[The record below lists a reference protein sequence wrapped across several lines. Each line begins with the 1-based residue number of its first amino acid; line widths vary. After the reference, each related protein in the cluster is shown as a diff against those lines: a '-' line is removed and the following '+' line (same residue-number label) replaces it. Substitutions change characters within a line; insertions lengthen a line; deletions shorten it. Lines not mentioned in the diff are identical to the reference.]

1 MGDGVWRRNAYFGEA
16 DTFDP
21 CFGHQPGN
29 GEYHNHVQPVCLR
42 AQLGDNVVVVKS
54 TRVGT
59 TYKEKP
65 SAWTH
70 SPILG
75 WALDGY
81 PIYGP
86 YGYSNPKD
94 PKSPVRRM
102 VSSFRLRQI
111 TARTS
116 LPDWA
121 LPNHPGVSRQLN
133 PSQYGPA
140 VDRVSPL
147 GRYVEDFEY
156 SAGLGDLDQYNGR
169 LAVTP
174 EFPEGTYAYF
184 LTIDGDGLPA
194 FPYIFGGEY
203 YGAVKNGFHSGAP
216 SDAKDYFTD
225 NAFVGEKSSAP
236 LLASWKVSQPGVVA
250 TIVNGKDP
258 AAGPVST
265 WAGGRGG
272 GRGRG
277 GPPPGGGG
285 PPPDG
290 VGPPPEGRGRGRGPG
305 GPGGGGSN
313 GVSTP
318 ASADVQRIRE
328 SASAVYVESTGLPSY
343 TIGPWFAPG
352 DPGGVF
358 QNMPAKQ
365 NARFEFPMSP
375 APASPHVSTGMGPVG
390 VWVNGVAAFNFLDG
404 ATYSNSRG
412 SDVGGGR
419 VAPGLRMVSAASGEG
434 GPAAPGSLMTITP
447 TFGAVLVAD
456 GAKTVVT
463 VTDAQGTARVAEVSL
478 VSPERLNFRLPDE
491 TALGLANVVVSAG
504 SGSTATS
511 VNVVASYPHLFEFKG
526 AAVKAGTRLVLE
538 GSGYGKAGSA
548 SAIVGGESVV
558 VTSVKSE
565 KGVDRYEFVIPGKL
579 TGKGPVEA
587 TVKVD
592 GRVSNSVGLVVR

>member
-111 TARTS
+111 TERTS

-203 YGAVKNGFHSGAP
+203 YGAVKNGFRSGAP

-225 NAFVGEKSSAP
+225 NVFVGERSSAP

-258 AAGPVST
+258 AAGAVST
-265 WAGGRGG
+265 WTGGRGG
-272 GRGRG
+272 
-277 GPPPGGGG
+277 
-285 PPPDG
+285 
-290 VGPPPEGRGRGRGPG
+290 GRGRGPG

-375 APASPHVSTGMGPVG
+375 EPASSHVSTGMGPVG

-434 GPAAPGSLMTITP
+434 GPAVPGSLMTITP
-447 TFGAVLVAD
+447 TFGAVLVAE

-463 VTDAQGTARVAEVSL
+463 VTDAQGTARVAEVSSI
-478 VSPERLNFRLPDE
+478 SPERLDFRLPDE

-504 SGSTATS
+504 TGSTATS
-511 VNVVASYPHLFEFKG
+511 VNVVASYPHLFELKG
-526 AAVKAGTRLVLE
+526 AAVKAGAGLVLE

-548 SAIVGGESVV
+548 SAIVGGESVAI
-558 VTSVKSE
+558 TSVKSD
-565 KGVDRYEFVIPGKL
+565 KGVDRYEFVVPAKWA
-579 TGKGPVEA
+579 GKGQVEVM
-587 TVKVD
+587 VKVD
-592 GRVSNSVGLVVR
+592 GRNSNVIRLVVR